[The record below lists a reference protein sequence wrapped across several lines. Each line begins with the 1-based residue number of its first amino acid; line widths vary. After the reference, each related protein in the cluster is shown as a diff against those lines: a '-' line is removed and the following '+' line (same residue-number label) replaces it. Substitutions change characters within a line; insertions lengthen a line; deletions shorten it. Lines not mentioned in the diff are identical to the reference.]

1 MDTLLAISD
10 LATRWGLPI
19 QWVEERSKKDENF
32 PPVRMRV
39 DNGNISLFLLKEIMV
54 YEEEKKLETETIK
67 IEFSKDIRL
76 SEGIRLALED
86 GRQLTYNDTTYIEG
100 IEKTYNRIKDIKYN
114 GTVFLDELIFG
125 AVMTGK
131 EKGTHIRY
139 ITFGKTHTFF
149 RFKTRIK
156 KKNNQIVYTFRF
168 VD

>member
-1 MDTLLAISD
+1 MDRLLAMSD

-19 QWVEERSKKDENF
+19 QWVEWQSKEDEKF

-39 DNGNISLFLLKEIMV
+39 DNGNMSLFLLKEIMV
-54 YEEEKKLETETIK
+54 YEEEKNLETETIN
-67 IEFSKDIRL
+67 IVFSKDIRL

-86 GRQLTYNDTTYIEG
+86 GRQLTYNETIYIEG
-100 IEKTYNRIKDIKYN
+100 IENAYNRIKDIKYN
-114 GTVFLDELIFG
+114 GTVYLDELLYG

-131 EKGTHIRY
+131 EKGTHVRN

-149 RFKTRIK
+149 RFKTIIK
-156 KKNNQIVYTFRF
+156 KKKDKIVYTFRF

>member
-1 MDTLLAISD
+1 MGKLLAPSD
-10 LATRWGLPI
+10 LATRWGRPV
-19 QWVEERSKKDENF
+19 QWVEGRSKEDENF

-39 DNGNISLFLLKEIMV
+39 DNGKMPLFLLKEIMV
-54 YEEEKKLETETIK
+54 YEKEKNLETETITIK
-67 IEFSKDIRL
+67 FSKDIRF

-100 IEKTYNRIKDIKYN
+100 IEKAYNRIKDIKYN
-114 GTVFLDELIFG
+114 GTVYLDELLYG
-125 AVMTGK
+125 SVMTGK
-131 EKGTHIRY
+131 KKGTHVRY
-139 ITFGKTHTFF
+139 VTLGKTTTFF